1 MYSLPT
7 SVQIGQVS
15 FNIRNQGDYRVI
27 LDCFQALNDDE
38 LTKEEKIF
46 NCLFI
51 FYEDFYDLDDLPKD
65 SETLNQCVLEMFK
78 FFNQNEELQ
87 SNTHDVR
94 LLDWDSDSNLI
105 ASAINKVANQEI
117 RSLEYLHWWTFLG
130 YYIAIGECPLS
141 HIVGIRSK
149 IANNQKLEDHEKK
162 FKQENPQY
170 FNIDMRSAEQK
181 EADDYIRKLWGE
193 A

>member
-15 FNIRNQGDYRVI
+15 FNIRNKGDYRMI

-38 LTKEEKIF
+38 LTKEERIY

-51 FYEDFYDLDDLPKD
+51 FYEDFNDLSDLPD
-65 SETLNQCVLEMFK
+65 TETLNQCVVEMFK
-78 FFNQNEELQ
+78 FFNQNEDME
-87 SNTHDVR
+87 SNTHGAR

-117 RSLEYLHWWTFLG
+117 RSLEYMHWWTFLG

-141 HIVGIRSK
+141 HIVSIRNK
-149 IANNQKLEDHEKK
+149 IANGQKLETYEKK
-162 FKQENPQY
+162 FRQENPQY
-170 FNIDMRSAEQK
+170 FKIDMRSTEQK
-181 EADDYIRKLWGE
+181 EAEDYIKNLWGKS
-193 A
+193 